1 MITGH
6 KDFFIL
12 RAAQRGYELDDV
24 MPCVVAQDGDMW
36 TVDETHSAYPH
47 PRPTPPPTHSV
58 SVVSSAPIY
67 GRDTPHTVLSYE
79 EFNKLVASQSEYFA
93 GVTADAAATYAAAQE
108 KSRQAALPGFGP
120 GTELKKLLAKIGIK
134 ATPTCSC
141 NKRAQVMDEKGVQW
155 CKDNIDTIVGWLREE
170 ATKRKLPFVD
180 MAGKMLV
187 KRAISLAE
195 KAEKKRL
202 ATEEQNQSQDG

>member
-1 MITGH
+1 MIVKGY
-6 KDFFIL
+6 L
-12 RAAQRGYELDDV
+12 RHLHERCQERGYTLTEV
-24 MPCVVAQDGDMW
+24 WPCVVKSDSRFVW
-36 TVDETHSAYPH
+36 VDTEHAAYPRKKTID
-47 PRPTPPPTHSV
+47 PETLQERARIATRQYLAMIAGQDATEALKIKK
-58 SVVSSAPIY
+58 APAAV
-67 GRDTPHTVLSYE
+67 G
-79 EFNKLVASQSEYFA
+79 FNA
-93 GVTADAAATYAAAQE
+93 
-108 KSRQAALPGFGP
+108 GP

-202 ATEEQNQSQDG
+202 ATEEQKQSQDG